1 MKRFYR
7 LLSALLILIS
17 FTVFAGEVQFYPFPF
32 VGKWNPTEDPMLL
45 DDYGLQDIQN
55 LRKSGKH
62 FKGVSGHTKINNT
75 ALNPA
80 YILNGF
86 HFRKDSPSES
96 HVIVYK
102 ANSITPTNGTL
113 LESETSVPNAG
124 NFTTL
129 YAPAASFTNYRFSNA
144 PNGSMVI
151 SDDTLQYIWS
161 GDEMP
166 ITAFFTSA
174 ADVTYTLTNATDLT
188 DKLSKVNAGSSETAN
203 VSGYFLIG
211 TKRQIS
217 GVKFYVTTAN
227 TANSTLS
234 AWEYRSGN
242 WTTLTITDGTKTG
255 GKTMS
260 QTGNVTWT
268 ASTAGTQR
276 YINGLSL
283 YWYKFLLPVGAS
295 TTLHYVTA
303 NAPLQTVKNVWDGVE
318 IKASVVK
325 THDGTDWTDET
336 ISMGDEDETTLMELS
351 GFDAADEILYVGFT
365 QQVQGIDIK
374 MYKPNE
380 DDGNVTVQ
388 YWTGSAWSNV
398 TAPFDGTDIV
408 SNAVNATLNSSGVI
422 SFTPASDTAEQQ
434 RQLADDY
441 PLYYYKLQFSE
452 LDGECNVTE
461 IRGIPATE
469 QVIPKYKFSQMFQ
482 SRLFLFNEYGGSKN
496 KALYSVYN
504 TADIFNGADS
514 GELYFGDNTD
524 ISAAVSIYNVFNA
537 TGGIE
542 QLIVTKKNETYRL
555 TGYDAK
561 TWSVQRISTNIGC
574 IAPFSMVSADIAD
587 LDNTKR
593 QVAIWTSDKGVYM
606 SDGATVRSIS
616 DDIACYFNP
625 NDSRYIPVSM
635 QSKSF
640 GWYDPSI
647 KSYKL
652 LIASGSGATYLNTE
666 LEFSLKYNEWT
677 KVSRPVYLQS
687 GWNVYD
693 ENGVQY
699 TYGGASNGY
708 VYRLENGDNFDGTN
722 ITSYLQTKD
731 IILDQQIPLAR
742 LSTVKH
748 IRATHSKKATGAIT
762 ITHYGDGVATTSG
775 TDDQQGPDSIAA
787 ANALA
792 YPYDTQSVLLGPFL
806 THSFKF
812 SAATNVDDGLE
823 MTGFGLWYEPY
834 DAIRQ

>member
-1 MKRFYR
+1 MTKFYR

-17 FTVFAGEVQFYPFPF
+17 LTVFAGEVQFYPFPF

-62 FKGVSGHTKINNT
+62 FKGVNGHTKINST
-75 ALNPA
+75 AVGDVF
-80 YILNGF
+80 ILNGF
-86 HFRKDSPSES
+86 HFRKDSPVET
-96 HVIVYK
+96 HILIWAANAFNAK
-102 ANSITPTNGTL
+102 AGNIYDLTTAAPGTGNFTAIITPTTY
-113 LESETSVPNAG
+113 T
-124 NFTTL
+124 NFWFSM
-129 YAPAASFTNYRFSNA
+129 APADSV
-144 PNGSMVI
+144 VI
-151 SDDTLQYIWS
+151 SNNGYQKIW
-161 GDEMP
+161 GGNEYR
-166 ITAFFTSA
+166 ITAFYESA
-174 ADVTYTLTNATDLT
+174 IDIDYTISNATDHT
-188 DKLSKVNAGSSETAN
+188 DVLSKLLGGTDETAN
-203 VSGYFLIG
+203 VSNYMLIG
-211 TKRQIS
+211 STRQLQGIN
-217 GVKFYVTTAN
+217 FYVTDGNAST
-227 TANSTLS
+227 STLS
-234 AWEYRSGN
+234 GWEYRSGS
-242 WTTLTITDGTKTG
+242 WTSLSLTDGTASG
-255 GKTMS
+255 GKS
-260 QTGNVTWT
+260 LAQTGNVTWT

-283 YWYKFLLPVGAS
+283 YWYKFRLSAGSAVLS
-295 TTLHYVTA
+295 YVTC
-303 NAPLQTVKNVWDGVE
+303 NAPVQRIKNVWDGVE

-325 THDGTDWTDET
+325 THDGTDWIDET
-336 ISMGDEDETTLMELS
+336 ISVGDEDETTLMEMS
-351 GFDAADEILYVGFT
+351 GFDAADEFLYIGFT
-365 QQVQGIDIK
+365 QQVQGVDIK

-380 DDGNVTVQ
+380 DDGVATVQ
-388 YWTGSAWSNV
+388 YWSGTAWANV
-398 TAPFDGTDIV
+398 TALNDGTNSV
-408 SNAVNATLNSSGVI
+408 SNATSNATLNSSGVI
-422 SFTPASDTAEQQ
+422 SFTPATSSAEQPQ
-434 RQLADDY
+434 PLADDV
-441 PLYYYKLQFSE
+441 PLYYYKLHFSN
-452 LDGECNVTE
+452 LDGECNITE

-469 QVIPKYKFSQMFQ
+469 QVIPRYRLSQMFQ
-482 SRLFLFNEYGGSKN
+482 NRLFLFNEYGGMKN
-496 KALYSVYN
+496 KAVYSVYN

-561 TWSVQRISTNIGC
+561 TWSVQRISTNVGC

-625 NDSRYIPVSM
+625 NDSRYIPLSM

-652 LIASGSGATYLNTE
+652 LIASGANATYLNTE

-693 ENGVQY
+693 EKGVQY

-731 IILDQQIPLAR
+731 MILDQQVPLAR

-775 TDDQQGPDSIAA
+775 TDEQQGPDSIAA